1 MNYNALR
8 RKYMKV
14 RSEYMRITAE
24 DISCKQFPTKPEGL
38 EPDEVYAFLEVIK
51 EEIYELNRKTSV
63 LKEKVSLLT
72 DKEQIMNSA
81 ILSILLL
88 LDEKRRAGSKA
99 DAERILDN
107 LFNILSPL
115 RENIR
120 PPHKKEKP

>member
-1 MNYNALR
+1 
-8 RKYMKV
+8 MKV

-24 DISCKQFPTKPEGL
+24 DIFCKQFPTATEGL
-38 EPDEVYAFLEVIK
+38 EPLEVYAFLEVIK
-51 EEIYELNRKTSV
+51 EEIYELNRKNSV

-72 DKEQIMNSA
+72 DKEHIMNSA

-115 RENIR
+115 RKNIR

>member
-1 MNYNALR
+1 
-8 RKYMKV
+8 MKV

-38 EPDEVYAFLEVIK
+38 EPLEVYAFLEVIK
-51 EEIYELNRKTSV
+51 EEIYELNRKNSV

-72 DKEQIMNSA
+72 DKEHIMNSA

-115 RENIR
+115 RKNIR